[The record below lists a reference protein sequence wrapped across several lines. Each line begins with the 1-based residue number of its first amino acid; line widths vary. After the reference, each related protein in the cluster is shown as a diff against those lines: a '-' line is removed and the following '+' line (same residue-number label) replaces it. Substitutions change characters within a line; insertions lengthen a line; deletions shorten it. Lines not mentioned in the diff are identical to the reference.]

1 MPSDEIL
8 SLFGDIHGKYLI
20 LADFAV
26 DMLEEGVWGTTCA
39 CKLFFRLTLIYLVQ
53 IKSLH
58 HEVSI
63 RSSRD
68 QIDLRTNACTLLRD
82 GAFVELESSN
92 GGGVVSKVGERLI
105 VVLSIVD

>member
-1 MPSDEIL
+1 MTSDEIL
-8 SLFGDIHGKYLI
+8 SLFSDVHGKYLV
-20 LADFAV
+20 LAYFAV
-26 DMLEEGVWGTTCA
+26 GMFEEGVWVAARA
-39 CKLFFRLTLIYLVQ
+39 CQLIFRLTLIYLVQ
-53 IKSLH
+53 VESLH

-68 QIDLRTNACTLLRD
+68 QINLGSNAGTLLRD
-82 GAFVELESSN
+82 DTFVELQSSN